1 MTVLRIPR
9 DRLPSSP
16 SERHAALRDYFCDK
30 DAEATLEPEHWAL
43 RLAWPDGE
51 DRYIDP
57 RLDEGLAW
65 WGDGVTRP
73 TMAMA
78 IRRQGP
84 ILSALYDTWTL
95 YSWSQWVADRHP
107 QSADDIVILHID
119 DHRDLSAPRLFGDA
133 DQWRDSITGAICSV
147 DEPNSV
153 RAAIESGALGM
164 GSFLTPFLHRF
175 PRADVRHLCQPPK
188 AATTRDFRVAST
200 THADALLEPGRLR
213 PAIELA
219 EAPGVI
225 GPGHYRVTPNA
236 EAWLEGVGN
245 GPVLLHID
253 MDYFNNRF
261 DGDTDWSSRAAP
273 FDPPLHQIMD
283 KIDEIIE
290 ALRRTGVGTRIE
302 DTVIAFSPGFFPA
315 EFWEPAE
322 ARLRPALEQL
332 YES

>member
-95 YSWSQWVADRHP
+95 YSWSQWFADRHP

-147 DEPNSV
+147 DKPDSVHCGDRERSAGYGKLPNAFSASLSSRR
-153 RAAIESGALGM
+153 RAPSLPAAE
-164 GSFLTPFLHRF
+164 GSYHARF
-175 PRADVRHLCQPPK
+175 PGGSDYSRGC
-188 AATTRDFRVAST
+188 ST
-200 THADALLEPGRLR
+200 
-213 PAIELA
+213 
-219 EAPGVI
+219 
-225 GPGHYRVTPNA
+225 
-236 EAWLEGVGN
+236 
-245 GPVLLHID
+245 
-253 MDYFNNRF
+253 
-261 DGDTDWSSRAAP
+261 
-273 FDPPLHQIMD
+273 
-283 KIDEIIE
+283 
-290 ALRRTGVGTRIE
+290 GTR
-302 DTVIAFSPGFFPA
+302 TPSPGN
-315 EFWEPAE
+315 
-322 ARLRPALEQL
+322 RTR
-332 YES
+332 